1 MDEAQTGAR
10 FDWLVELGGALAPG
24 LSAAFAALKL
34 APTWGLAPP
43 AATVAFGSAGFGLG
57 LMAMRLV
64 KPSPR
69 QHVLAEFGVTPI
81 EPGEEPVLLL
91 EERYEEPLL
100 LTELAEDDA
109 LLLDDPLVEA
119 VPGSRVVQLFAGQ
132 PDADA
137 GPAQG
142 ADRPP
147 PRRRVAARERAG
159 PLPRPDASGAL
170 YAALDD
176 LRRSL
181 R

>member
-1 MDEAQTGAR
+1 MDETQTGAR

-43 AATVAFGSAGFGLG
+43 VATVAFGSAGFGLG

-81 EPGEEPVLLL
+81 EAGEVPVLLL

-109 LLLDDPLVEA
+109 LLLDDPLVDA
-119 VPGSRVVQLFAGQ
+119 VPGSRVVQLFAGHRIPTPGQ
-132 PDADA
+132 LKERIDSHLA
-137 GPAQG
+137 GGSRPASE
-142 ADRPP
+142 P
-147 PRRRVAARERAG
+147 G
-159 PLPRPDASGAL
+159 PLPRPDATGAL